1 MFVRYFGDE
10 MRFETIREC
19 LEHQIKEQE
28 IHTCIYYFNVEGN
41 CGYYIYEGSRGHLV
55 EPSDML
61 RIAEKFFNEFGWV
74 HFEGIG
80 KNGEAYVDCY
90 KAEETQEDFIKRRVE
105 EDKKIKHE
113 KILKCNEMRRN
124 GATKE
129 EATIQKLAQNKLLY
143 IKNLYKRW
151 TFHKFAI

>member
-1 MFVRYFGDE
+1 MLVRYFGDE

-28 IHTCIYYFNVEGN
+28 IHTCIYDFDVEGDSA
-41 CGYYIYEGSRGHLV
+41 YYIYEGSRGHYA

-90 KAEETQEDFIKRRVE
+90 KAEETEEDFIKRRVE

-129 EATIQKLAQNKLLY
+129 EATI
-143 IKNLYKRW
+143 
-151 TFHKFAI
+151 